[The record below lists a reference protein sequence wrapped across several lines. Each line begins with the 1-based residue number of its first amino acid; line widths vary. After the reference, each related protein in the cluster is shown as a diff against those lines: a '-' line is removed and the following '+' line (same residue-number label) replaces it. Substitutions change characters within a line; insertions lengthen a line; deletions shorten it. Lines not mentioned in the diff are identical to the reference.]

1 MDKHFLIFNIGAS
14 HPLHAPWL
22 TLKLQRKSFSKNDIF
37 VE

>member
-1 MDKHFLIFNIGAS
+1 MDKQCLIFSIGAP

-22 TLKLQRKSFSKNDIF
+22 TLKLQRKSFSKSDIF